1 MQTIWCIF
9 LLVISAAAST
19 TGTNYTVKADGGGNY
34 TTIQACATAMSA
46 GDTCTVYAGT
56 YNESPTIPAGTS
68 GNYKTITVN
77 GTDVVTVQ
85 GFTINSHTKLI
96 GNCPAKQGA
105 VTTATCGFFI
115 ANTAAPTTRACIS
128 LASSSTDIY
137 IVSNVLYACGTGP
150 SGGMIQGSGVSYVY
164 IQGNTWSYSGVTV
177 AQAGTAVKEGNGS
190 QFSSSSNHVLYEN
203 NDASHYTLNYCCGDQ
218 TYFIIRN
225 NACHDQYETEAGGN
239 AHTDCFYWSPNVT
252 TAEILVEGNY
262 QYNGIG
268 PNAKGILNQGEYSPC
283 LGACGG
289 VMIYRYNTVNHIG
302 SGNTSSYGWNHFVV
316 YNNTYYDI
324 GFLCGNSC
332 SGGGDNFF
340 TDTYPMKNWADLN
353 NIWYFPTAQGGS
365 GIANPVAADSES
377 VANHFNTGYNLAYC
391 NASGSSNCSLFGYL
405 YESGTWTGDAGN
417 ILGYANQ
424 TPNTNNPNFV
434 NVSANN
440 FNLQAGSP
448 AIAAGTYLTTV
459 ASGDSG
465 SGTSL
470 VVTDASYFQDSY
482 GLSNANST
490 VYPDCISITT
500 VSNHV
505 CIAISGINYSA
516 NTITLQSGISRS
528 VGDHIWL
535 YSKSDGTQVLTG
547 TAPDLGAY
555 AYGNGGT
562 PPAPPSGLAAVVN

>member
-1 MQTIWCIF
+1 
-9 LLVISAAAST
+9 
-19 TGTNYTVKADGGGNY
+19 
-34 TTIQACATAMSA
+34 MSA

-56 YNESPTIPAGTS
+56 YSESPSVPAGTT

-77 GTDVVTVQ
+77 GSDVVSVL
-85 GFTINSHTKLI
+85 GFTLNSHTKLI
-96 GNCPAKQGA
+96 GSCPEKQGT

-115 ANTAAPTTRACIS
+115 ANTSAPTTAPCVSI
-128 LASSSTDIY
+128 ASSATDIY
-137 IVSNVLYACGTGP
+137 IKDNVMYACGRGP
-150 SGGMIQGSGVSYVY
+150 GNAMIQGSGVSYIY
-164 IQGNTWSYSGVTV
+164 IQGNTLSYSGVTA
-177 AQAGTAVKEGNGS
+177 AQAGNGTNYEGNGIELDG
-190 QFSSSSNHVLYEN
+190 SSSHILEEN
-203 NDASHYTLNYCCGDQ
+203 NDGSHYTLFFCCGDQ

-225 NACHDQYETEAGGN
+225 NNVHDQYETEAGGN
-239 AHTDCFYWSPNVT
+239 HHTDAFYWSPNVT
-252 TAEILVEGNY
+252 TAELVVEGNF

-283 LGACGG
+283 LGSCAG
-289 VMIYRYNTVNHIG
+289 VLIYRYNTVNHIG

-316 YNNTYYDI
+316 YNNTYYDV

-340 TDTYPMKNWADLN
+340 TDTYSMKNWADLN
-353 NIWYFPTAQGGS
+353 NIWYFPTAQGAS
-365 GIANPVAADSES
+365 GIANPVAADSGS
-377 VANHFNTGYNLAYC
+377 VANPFNTGYNLAYC

-405 YESGTWTGDAGN
+405 YESGTWTGDTGN
-417 ILGYANQ
+417 ILGYIGHSPA
-424 TPNTNNPNFV
+424 NNPNFV

-448 AIAAGTYLTTV
+448 AIAVGTYLTTV

-470 VVTDASYFQDSY
+470 VVKDASYFQDSY

-505 CIAISGINYSA
+505 CIAISGINYST

-555 AYGNGGT
+555 AYGAGGT
-562 PPAPPSGLAAVVN
+562 PPAPPTGLSAAVN